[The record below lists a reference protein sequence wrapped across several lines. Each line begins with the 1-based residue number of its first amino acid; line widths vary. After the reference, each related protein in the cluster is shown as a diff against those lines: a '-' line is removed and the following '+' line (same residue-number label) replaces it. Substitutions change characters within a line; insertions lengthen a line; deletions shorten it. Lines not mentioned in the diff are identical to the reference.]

1 MIVVTPGEPAGIG
14 PDLVIQAAQQAADS
28 AWAVVADVD
37 MLRNRAQ
44 QLGLPVQ
51 VYDDPEHQPSEAGD
65 LNVIHT
71 PLARPV
77 VAGQLD
83 PDNAQGVLDA
93 LDAAIAVS
101 YTHLRAH
108 ETN

>member
-1 MIVVTPGEPAGIG
+1 MPKSKALILWVGRHDCCHPGEPAG
-14 PDLVIQAAQQAADS
+14 LAQTWSFRQRS
-28 AWAVVADVD
+28 KPPTRLGRWSADVD

-71 PLARPV
+71 HWQVR
-77 VAGQLD
+77 
-83 PDNAQGVLDA
+83 
-93 LDAAIAVS
+93 
-101 YTHLRAH
+101 
-108 ETN
+108 

>member
-51 VYDDPEHQPSEAGD
+51 VYDDPEHNHRGGRSQRYSYTTGK
-65 LNVIHT
+65 
-71 PLARPV
+71 PV
-77 VAGQLD
+77 V
-83 PDNAQGVLDA
+83 
-93 LDAAIAVS
+93 
-101 YTHLRAH
+101 RA
-108 ETN
+108 N

>member
-1 MIVVTPGEPAGIG
+1 MNP
-14 PDLVIQAAQQAADS
+14 QALAQIWLFS
-28 AWAVVADVD
+28 LRNSRRLGLGGGADVD

-71 PLARPV
+71 PLASPV

-93 LDAAIAVS
+93 LDTAIAGA
-101 YTHLRAH
+101 L
-108 ETN
+108 

>member
-51 VYDDPEHQPSEAGD
+51 VYDDPEHQNMD
-65 LNVIHT
+65 WF
-71 PLARPV
+71 
-77 VAGQLD
+77 Q
-83 PDNAQGVLDA
+83 
-93 LDAAIAVS
+93 
-101 YTHLRAH
+101 RA
-108 ETN
+108 TF